1 MESAASAEDARRL
14 RALHEQYAE
23 ALWSFAVHLTGGD
36 RTRAQDVVQETLLRA
51 LRHPEVLA
59 ETQGPARAWLFTVA
73 RRIVIDE
80 WRSGR
85 ARHEVAAATPP
96 EPAGGDPTD
105 ALLDTWLV
113 EEALRRLSED
123 HRAVLIQCFYRGLST
138 AEAARVLQ
146 IPDGT
151 VKSRTHYALRALRL
165 ALQEMGVT
173 A

>member
-1 MESAASAEDARRL
+1 MGSAASAENARRL

-36 RTRAQDVVQETLLRA
+36 RTRAQDVVQETLMRA

-85 ARHEVAAATPP
+85 AQHEVVAATPP
-96 EPAGGDPTD
+96 EPAGADPTD

>member
-23 ALWSFAVHLTGGD
+23 SLWSFAVHLTGGD
-36 RTRAQDVVQETLLRA
+36 RTLAQDVVQETLLRA
-51 LRHPEVLA
+51 LGHPEVLA
-59 ETQGPARAWLFTVA
+59 ESGGPARAWLFTVA

-85 ARHEVAAATPP
+85 ARHEVVAATPP
-96 EPAGGDPTD
+96 ERADGDPTE

-113 EEALRRLSED
+113 EEALRRLSKD
-123 HRAVLIQCFYRGLST
+123 HRSVLIQCYYRGLST
-138 AEAARVLQ
+138 AEAAKVLQ